1 MNNHTPLAAARRTRT
16 SRVRPGFL
24 TVATLGVA
32 GYAMPAQAELT
43 RAGVVINNTA
53 SASYDNAAG
62 TTTTVASNTVS
73 LRVDE
78 LLDVAVTSTDAGDV
92 GTTPGATGTV
102 LTFRVSN
109 TGNGEERF
117 RLTANGAIGGDDFD
131 PATTSIFLD
140 TNGNGVYD
148 PTVDQVYVA
157 GSNDPLIAAESAVTA
172 FIVTQT
178 PTGVVDG
185 ARGLVSLAAA
195 AVTGTGA
202 PGTVFAGLGTGG
214 GDAVVGA
221 STADRNATGTLK
233 VSAATVDFVKS
244 AVVTDQFGGAKA
256 VPGATINYTLVA
268 RTTGSGTLLNLRVGD
283 TVPDGTTYVP
293 GTITLDGTAL
303 TDAADGDAGSFATN
317 RVAVG
322 LGAVTGGATRT
333 VGFKVKIN

>member
-1 MNNHTPLAAARRTRT
+1 MTEYRSLSATRGSFAGRLHRGLLA
-16 SRVRPGFL
+16 
-24 TVATLGVA
+24 TVAIGAA
-32 GYAMPAQAELT
+32 GLAVPAQAALT

-102 LTFRVSN
+102 LTFRISN

-131 PATTSIFLD
+131 PATTSVFLD

-148 PTVDQVYVA
+148 PAVDLAYVA

-178 PTGVVDG
+178 PTNVADG
-185 ARGLVSLAAA
+185 ARGLVSLSAA

-221 STADRNATGTLK
+221 STADRNATGTLR

-244 AVVTDQFGGAKA
+244 ALVTDQFGGTKA
-256 VPGATINYTLVA
+256 VPGATISYTLVA

-293 GTITLDGTAL
+293 GTITLDGAAL
-303 TDAADGDAGSFATN
+303 TDAADGDAGSFAAN
-317 RVAVG
+317 RIAVG
-322 LGAVTGGATRT
+322 LGAVPGGVTRT